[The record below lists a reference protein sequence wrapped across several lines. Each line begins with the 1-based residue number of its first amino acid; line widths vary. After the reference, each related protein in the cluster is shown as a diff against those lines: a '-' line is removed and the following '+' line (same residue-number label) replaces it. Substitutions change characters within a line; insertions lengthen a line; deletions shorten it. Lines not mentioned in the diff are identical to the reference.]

1 MSVTIAY
8 LASHVPAV
16 FNALEDKTWK
26 SATTADAAKIVFTA
40 RHVLTVLLS
49 ISRKTRI
56 LFQRP
61 HRPSGVIGESGE
73 VAAKAV
79 LRQPEVEAALA
90 KIKPGDTW
98 DFRLKT
104 IN

>member
-1 MSVTIAY
+1 MSVTIAH

-16 FNALEDKTWK
+16 FNASEGKTWK
-26 SATTADAAKIVFTA
+26 SATTADAATIVFTV
-40 RHVLTVLLS
+40 RHVLTVLPS

-79 LRQPEVEAALA
+79 LRQPEVEAALVS
-90 KIKPGDTW
+90 IKPRDTW